1 MLQWICEET
10 IEQQGIQALSHHN
23 TAFQQLLK
31 PLSRHEFEGLAKLH
45 HVGQKLRSASR
56 WDQFV
61 GMAMSQ
67 LSGRQSL
74 RDIQSNL
81 EAQQHKLYHLGAKPI
96 ARTTLARL
104 NEKQPAELYEALFYK
119 LLARCKS
126 QPGKHKFRFKNPLY
140 SLDAS
145 ALDLSLSL
153 FPWAAHRDDAA
164 NVKLSVGLNHAT
176 EVPEFVALS
185 DGNENDMVEGR
196 KFAFPKGSIVAFD
209 KGYVDYQWFG
219 SLTKQGVSF
228 VTRLRAKAVYRVLV
242 RKTFDKASGITS
254 DQIIELSSAHA
265 IKRGAPTLR
274 RVGYRDAEGRHYQFL
289 TNNFRLS
296 AKTIAAIYKDRWKVE
311 LFFKAI
317 KQNLKIKAFV
327 GTSKNAVLT
336 QVWIALIVYLLV
348 AFARY
353 SAKEGWTVQRMLR
366 VLQLNLF
373 ERKTLKEIFNPSPP
387 SNQKD
392 QPQMRLVL

>member
-1 MLQWICEET
+1 M
-10 IEQQGIQALSHHN
+10 SHHN
-23 TAFQQLLK
+23 TAFHQLLK
-31 PLSRHEFEGLAKLH
+31 PLSRHDFEALAKQH
-45 HVGQKLRSASR
+45 HIGQKLRSASR

-119 LLARCKS
+119 LLSRCKS
-126 QPGKHKFRFKNPLY
+126 QPGQHKLRFKNPLY

-145 ALDLSLSL
+145 ALDLSMKL
-153 FPWAAHRDDAA
+153 FPWAGHREDTA

-176 EVPEFVALS
+176 DIPEFVALS
-185 DGNENDMVEGR
+185 EGNENDMVEGR
-196 KFAFPKGSIVAFD
+196 KFTFPKGSIVAFD

-219 SLTKQGVSF
+219 TLTKQGVSF
-228 VTRLRAKAVYRVLV
+228 VTRLRAKAVYRVLERRSV
-242 RKTFDKASGITS
+242 HPENGITS
-254 DQIIELSSAHA
+254 DQIIQLSSAHA
-265 IKRGAPTLR
+265 IKRGAPRLR
-274 RVGYRDAEGRHYQFL
+274 RVGYRDAETGRHYEFL
-289 TNNFRLS
+289 TNNFSLS
-296 AKTIAAIYKDRWKVE
+296 AATIAGIYKDRWKVE

-317 KQNLKIKAFV
+317 KQNLKIKSFV

-353 SAKEGWTVQRMLR
+353 SAREGWTVQRMLR
-366 VLQLNLF
+366 VLPLNLF
-373 ERKTLKEIFNPSPP
+373 ERKGLKEIFNPSPP
-387 SNQKD
+387 PNQKD